1 MRVGTVM
8 VALLALACLA
18 EARGAAAQPAELG
31 PEIVGRL
38 AEVLA
43 NRRVE
48 GEPAVQTRGG
58 LGDLYRVAV
67 RSVPLVVTP
76 RSIGSSVVILV
87 KPAESRAWVITNDHV
102 VDEPFKVDGRR
113 VAALV
118 FYDREMKD
126 ADYSHARLLS
136 CLGNKS
142 EQGAWCVAARRST
155 RLAGIVATD
164 PSKDLALLEVSNIP
178 PGLVGI
184 APAGIESIQPG
195 DPVAVIGHPHGLL
208 WSLTTGIVSAVRH
221 NFRVGASE
229 PDFGTVIQT
238 QAPTNPGNSGGPMLG
253 SDGRLVGVV
262 FGGRLA
268 DRIMSAMPGKPGTTK
283 EVSIAAPGLNFGVGI
298 NEVLTFT
305 QSHLR

>member
-1 MRVGTVM
+1 MRLLG
-8 VALLALACLA
+8 VALGLLVLACVG
-18 EARGAAAQPAELG
+18 EARSAGAQTDVLS
-31 PEIVGRL
+31 PEIVTRL

-43 NRRVE
+43 DRRVE
-48 GEPAVQTRGG
+48 GEPVATRGG

-76 RSIGSSVVILV
+76 RGIGSSVVIMV
-87 KPAESRAWVITNDHV
+87 KESRAWVITNDHV

-126 ADYSHARLLS
+126 ADYNHARLLS

-155 RLAGIVATD
+155 RLGGIVATD
-164 PSKDLALLEVSNIP
+164 PSRDLALLEVPNIP
-178 PGLVGI
+178 AGLVGI
-184 APAGIESIQPG
+184 APAGIDSIQPG

-253 SDGRLVGVV
+253 ADGRLVGVV

-268 DRIMSAMPGKPGTTK
+268 DRITSAMPGKPGSAK
-283 EVSIAAPGLNFGVGI
+283 EVAIAAPGLNFGVGI

>member
-1 MRVGTVM
+1 MRRAGPALT
-8 VALLALACLA
+8 LLALVSL
-18 EARGAAAQPAELG
+18 GAAGDAHAQPDALS
-31 PEIVGRL
+31 PEIVSRL

-43 NRRVE
+43 DRRVE
-48 GEPAVQTRGG
+48 GEPAVTTRSG

-67 RSVPLVVTP
+67 RSVPLVVTR
-76 RSIGSSVVILV
+76 RSIGSSVVIVV
-87 KPAESRAWVITNDHV
+87 KQAESRAWVITNDHV
-102 VDEPFKVDGRR
+102 VDEPFTVDGRR

-126 ADYSHARLLS
+126 ADYNHARLLS

-142 EQGAWCVAARRST
+142 EQGAWCLAARRST

-164 PSKDLALLEVSNIP
+164 PSKDLALLEVTNIP

-184 APAGIESIQPG
+184 APAGIDSIQPG
-195 DPVAVIGHPHGLL
+195 DPIAVIGHPHGLL

-253 SDGRLVGVV
+253 GDGRLVGVV

-268 DRIMSAMPGKPGTTK
+268 DRIMGAMPGKPGTTK
-283 EVSIAAPGLNFGVGI
+283 EVAIAAPGLNFGVGI

-305 QSHLR
+305 QGHLR